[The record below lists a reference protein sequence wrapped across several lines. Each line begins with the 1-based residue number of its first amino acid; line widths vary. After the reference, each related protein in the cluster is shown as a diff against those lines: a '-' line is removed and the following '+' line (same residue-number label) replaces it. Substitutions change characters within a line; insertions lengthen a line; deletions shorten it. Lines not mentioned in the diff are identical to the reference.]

1 MDATAIEA
9 QPRETG
15 SKAARDIR
23 QNNRVPCILYGPTVE
38 STPLQVPISAMHK
51 LIHGRTAPVAEVEL
65 DGEAYNC
72 ILKDYELHPITD
84 RPLHADFQA
93 LEEGRKVTLTVP
105 IHFQGVPLG
114 QKNGGDTQM
123 IVRELEISV
132 LPENIPAQIDIDIED
147 LAIGDSIHVYDLD
160 VDYDIKMAQQ
170 QTLITVVAPH
180 IETAPTPAAEEEEEE
195 VTLDDLTEEEKE
207 ELTEEELAELEAAAE
222 EAEAEE
228 GEEPAEGDGQGEE
241 PPAEE

>member
-1 MDATAIEA
+1 MDATVIEA

-23 QNNRVPCILYGPTVE
+23 NNDRVPCILYGPTVE
-38 STPLQVPISAMHK
+38 STPLQVPVSAMNK
-51 LIHGRTAPVAEVEL
+51 LVYGRTAPVAEVEL
-65 DGEAYNC
+65 DGETHNC
-72 ILKDYELHPITD
+72 ILKDFDLHPITD
-84 RPLHADFQA
+84 RPIHADFQA
-93 LEEGRKVTLTVP
+93 LADGRKVTLTVP

-123 IVRELEISV
+123 IIRELTISV

-160 VDYDIKMAQQ
+160 VDYEIEMTQQ

-195 VTLDDLTEEEKE
+195 AVALEDLTEEEKA
-207 ELTEEELAELEAAAE
+207 ELSDEELAELEAAAE
-222 EAEAEE
+222 EAEEE
-228 GEEPAEGDGQGEE
+228 GEEGEAGEPGEGLPDEE
-241 PPAEE
+241 